1 LYILAL
7 KSGNML
13 GKIKPDNQQHLFQT
27 RLTELINLEHALV
40 KLAGELDWSKMDLEF
55 QSLYSEQGRP
65 SIPIRKIAGLLMLKE
80 LFKESDE
87 SVVERWI
94 ENPYWQYFT
103 GEDFFQNKQPFDPSE
118 FVHFR
123 KRLKENGLEF
133 ILSKTVA
140 LHPEAKNEKEVQI
153 DTTVMEKNITFPT
166 DAKLAKKV
174 IDNCT
179 KIAKREGITQRQT
192 YKRVAKQHLRDAY
205 FGHHPKRKKK
215 ATMARKKLRT
225 IGKRVVRELER
236 KLPQETLKRYETEF
250 SNYNKALTQEKNSK
264 DKIYSLHEPQ
274 TACIAKGKAHK
285 AYEFG
290 TKVAVTRGRK
300 TGVITS
306 IKRFSGNP
314 HDSKTLEETL
324 VQSQRVR
331 EQIGGTRPEI
341 ASTDRGF
348 RGVTQ
353 VENTKIEIPK
363 NTKESSRYKQ
373 DVARKR
379 FRARAAIEPT
389 ISHLKRNHSLG
400 LNFLKGVAGDINN
413 AILSGIGYNLK
424 IRFNQIKVQIALWL
438 EFLILIFENVILVK
452 NLKTQKV
459 GF

>member
-1 LYILAL
+1 
-7 KSGNML
+7 ML
-13 GKIKPDNQQHLFQT
+13 GKIKPNYQQNLFQT
-27 RLTELINLEHALV
+27 RLTDLINLGHPLV
-40 KLAGELDWSKMDLEF
+40 KLAQELDWSKMEFEF
-55 QSLYSEQGRP
+55 QNLYSEQGRP
-65 SIPIRKIAGLLMLKE
+65 SIPIRKIAGLLLLKE
-80 LFKESDE
+80 MFKESDE

-123 KRLKENGLEF
+123 KRLKEKGLEY
-133 ILSKTVA
+133 ILSQTVA

-166 DAKLAKKV
+166 DSKLAKKV

-179 KIAKREGITQRQT
+179 KIAEFEGVIQRQT

-225 IGKRVVRELER
+225 IGNRVVRELER
-236 KLPQETLKRYETEF
+236 KLPEERLKEYESEFIKYKKVLSQERHT
-250 SNYNKALTQEKNSK
+250 K

-285 AYEFG
+285 SYEFG

-300 TGVITS
+300 TGIITS

-314 HDSKTLEETL
+314 HDSKTLEESL
-324 VQSQRVR
+324 AQSQRVR
-331 EQIGGTRPEI
+331 EQIGGTRPTI

-363 NTKESSRYKQ
+363 NTKEKSRYQ
-373 DVARKR
+373 QEVARKR

-389 ISHLKRNHSLG
+389 ISHLKRNHALG
-400 LNFLKGVAGDINN
+400 LNFLKGVIGDVNN
-413 AILSGIGYNLK
+413 ALLSGIGYNLK
-424 IRFNQIKVQIALWL
+424 MRFNQIKAQIVLWL
-438 EFLILIFENVILVK
+438 EFLILVFDNVLLKI

-459 GF
+459 SF

>member
-1 LYILAL
+1 
-7 KSGNML
+7 ML
-13 GKIKPDNQQHLFQT
+13 GKIKPDLQQNLFQT
-27 RLTELINLEHALV
+27 RLTELINLGHPLV
-40 KLAGELDWSKMDLEF
+40 KLAQELDWNKMEFEF
-55 QSLYSEQGRP
+55 QNLYSEQGRP
-65 SIPIRKIAGLLMLKE
+65 SIPIRKIAGLLLLKE
-80 LFKESDE
+80 MFKESDE

-103 GEDFFQNKQPFDPSE
+103 GESFFQNKQPFDPSE

-123 KRLKENGLEF
+123 KRLQESGLEF
-133 ILSKTVA
+133 LLSQTVS

-174 IDNCT
+174 IDNCN
-179 KIAKREGITQRQT
+179 KIANKEGVIQRQT

-215 ATMARKKLRT
+215 AVAARKKLRT
-225 IGKRVVRELER
+225 IGNRVIRELER
-236 KLPQETLKRYETEF
+236 KLPESILKEYESEFVKYKKVLSQERK
-250 SNYNKALTQEKNSK
+250 SK

-300 TGVITS
+300 TGIITS
-306 IKRFSGNP
+306 IKRFCGNP
-314 HDSKTLEETL
+314 HDSKTLEESL
-324 VQSQRVR
+324 AQSQRVR
-331 EQIGGTRPEI
+331 EQIGGTRPTI

-363 NTKESSRYKQ
+363 NTKEKSRYKQ
-373 DVARKR
+373 EITRKR

-389 ISHLKRNHSLG
+389 ISHLKRNHALG

-413 AILSGIGYNLK
+413 ALLSGIGYNLK
-424 IRFNQIKVQIALWL
+424 MRFNQIKEQIVLWL
-438 EFLILIFENVILVK
+438 KFLILIFEEVVLNI

-459 GF
+459 SF

>member
-1 LYILAL
+1 
-7 KSGNML
+7 ML
-13 GKIKPDNQQHLFQT
+13 GKIKPDNQQNLFQT
-27 RLTELINLEHALV
+27 RLTDLINLGHPLV
-40 KLAGELDWSKMDLEF
+40 KLANEVAWNKMELEF
-55 QSLYSEQGRP
+55 ENLYSEQGRP

-80 LFKESDE
+80 MFNESDE

-123 KRLKENGLEF
+123 KRLKEKGLEF
-133 ILSKTVA
+133 VLSQTVA

-153 DTTVMEKNITFPT
+153 DTTVMDKNITFPT

-174 IDNCT
+174 IDNCA
-179 KIAKREGITQRQT
+179 KIAKKECVTQRQS

-215 ATMARKKLRT
+215 AIMARKKVRT

-236 KLPQETLKRYETEF
+236 KLPQEVLEQYKNELDIY
-250 SNYNKALTQEKNSK
+250 KKVLIQEKNSK

-290 TKVAVTRGRK
+290 TKVAVNRGRK
-300 TGVITS
+300 TGIITS

-314 HDSKTLEETL
+314 HDSKTLEESL
-324 VQSQRVR
+324 AQSQRIR
-331 EQIGGTRPEI
+331 EQIGGTRPAI

-353 VENTKIEIPK
+353 VENTQIEIPK
-363 NTKESSRYKQ
+363 NTKEKSRYKQ
-373 DVARKR
+373 EVARKR

-400 LNFLKGVAGDINN
+400 LNFLKGVTGDIHN
-413 AILSGIGYNLK
+413 ALLSGIGYNLK
-424 IRFNQIKVQIALWL
+424 MRFNQIKVQILLWL
-438 EFLILIFENVILVK
+438 EFLMLIFENGLLVK

>member
-1 LYILAL
+1 
-7 KSGNML
+7 ML
-13 GKIKPDNQQHLFQT
+13 GKIKPDFQQNLFQT
-27 RLTELINLEHALV
+27 RLTDLINLEHPLV
-40 KLAGELDWSKMDLEF
+40 KLANELSWDKMELEF
-55 QSLYSEQGRP
+55 QSLYSDQGRP

-80 LFKESDE
+80 MFKESDE

-103 GEDFFQNKQPFDPSE
+103 GEIFFQNKQPFDPSE

-123 KRLKENGLEF
+123 KRLKEDGLEF
-133 ILSKTVA
+133 VLSQTVA

-153 DTTVMEKNITFPT
+153 DTTVQEKNITFPT

-179 KIAKREGITQRQT
+179 KIAKKEGIKQRQT

-215 ATMARKKLRT
+215 AIMARKKLRT

-236 KLPQETLKRYETEF
+236 KLPEKVLKQYETEF
-250 SNYNKALTQEKNSK
+250 SNYKKALAQERNSK

-300 TGVITS
+300 TGIITS
-306 IKRFSGNP
+306 VKRFSGNP
-314 HDSKTLEETL
+314 HDSKTLEESL
-324 VQSQRVR
+324 AQSQRVR
-331 EQIGGTRPEI
+331 EQIGGTRPTI

-353 VENTKIEIPK
+353 VGNTQIEIPK
-363 NTKESSRYKQ
+363 NTKEKSRYKQ
-373 DVARKR
+373 EVARKR

-389 ISHLKRNHSLG
+389 ISHLKRNHALG
-400 LNFLKGVAGDINN
+400 LNFLKGIAGDIHN
-413 AILSGIGYNLK
+413 ALLAGIGYNLK
-424 IRFNQIKVQIALWL
+424 VRFNQIKVQLVIWL
-438 EFLILIFENVILVK
+438 EFLMF
-452 NLKTQKV
+452 
-459 GF
+459 

>member
-1 LYILAL
+1 
-7 KSGNML
+7 ML
-13 GKIKPDNQQHLFQT
+13 GKIKPNFQQNLFQT
-27 RLTELINLEHALV
+27 RLTDLINLSHPLV
-40 KLAGELDWSKMDLEF
+40 KLAAELDWSKMDSEF
-55 QSLYSEQGRP
+55 QNLYSEQGRP

-80 LFKESDE
+80 MFKESDE

-123 KRLKENGLEF
+123 KRLKEKGLEF
-133 ILSKTVA
+133 ILSQTVA
-140 LHPEAKNEKEVQI
+140 LHTDAKNEKEVQI
-153 DTTVMEKNITFPT
+153 DTTVQEKNITFPT

-179 KIAKREGITQRQT
+179 KIAVKEGVKQRQT

-225 IGKRVVRELER
+225 IGKRVLRELER
-236 KLPQETLKRYETEF
+236 KLPEEILKQYETEF
-250 SNYNKALTQEKNSK
+250 SNYKKALNQQRNSK
-264 DKIYSLHEPQ
+264 DKIYSLHEAQ
-274 TACIAKGKAHK
+274 TACIAKGKPHK

-300 TGVITS
+300 TGIITS

-314 HDSKTLEETL
+314 HDSKTLEESL
-324 VQSQRVR
+324 AQSQRVR
-331 EQIGGTRPEI
+331 EQIGGTRPTI

-348 RGVTQ
+348 RGISQ
-353 VENTKIEIPK
+353 IENTQIEIPK
-363 NTKESSRYKQ
+363 SIKEKSRYKQ
-373 DVARKR
+373 EVARKR

-389 ISHLKRNHSLG
+389 ISHLKRNHALG
-400 LNFLKGVAGDINN
+400 LNFLKGVAGDIHN
-413 AILSGIGYNLK
+413 ALLAGIGYNLK
-424 IRFNQIKVQIALWL
+424 MRFNQIKVQIIFWF
-438 EFLILIFENVILVK
+438 EFLTLIFDNIILVK

>member
-1 LYILAL
+1 
-7 KSGNML
+7 ML
-13 GKIKPDNQQHLFQT
+13 GKIKPNFQQNLFQT
-27 RLTELINLEHALV
+27 RLTDLINLGHPLV
-40 KLAGELDWSKMDLEF
+40 KLANEVAWNKMELEF
-55 QSLYSEQGRP
+55 ENLYSEQGRP
-65 SIPIRKIAGLLMLKE
+65 SIPIRKIAGLLLLKE
-80 LFKESDE
+80 MFKESDE
-87 SVVERWI
+87 SVVERWV

-123 KRLKENGLEF
+123 KRLKEKGLEF
-133 ILSKTVA
+133 ILSQTVA

-153 DTTVMEKNITFPT
+153 DTTVQEKNITFPT

-179 KIAKREGITQRQT
+179 KIAEKQGVKQRQT

-215 ATMARKKLRT
+215 AIMARKKLRT
-225 IGKRVVRELER
+225 IGNRVVRELER
-236 KLPQETLKRYETEF
+236 KLPEEILKQYQTEF
-250 SNYNKALTQEKNSK
+250 SNYKKVLTQERNSK
-264 DKIYSLHEPQ
+264 EKIYSLHEPQ

-314 HDSKTLEETL
+314 HDSKTLEESL
-324 VQSQRVR
+324 AQSQRVR
-331 EQIGGTRPEI
+331 EQIGGTRPTI

-348 RGVTQ
+348 RGIAQVGNTQ
-353 VENTKIEIPK
+353 IEIPK
-363 NTKESSRYKQ
+363 NTKEKSRYRQ
-373 DVARKR
+373 EVARKR

-389 ISHLKRNHSLG
+389 ISHLKRNHALG
-400 LNFLKGVAGDINN
+400 LNFLKGVDGDINN
-413 AILSGIGYNLK
+413 GLLAGIGYNLK
-424 IRFNQIKVQIALWL
+424 MRFNQIKAKIILWL
-438 EFLILIFENVILVK
+438 EFLILIFSNVILEK

-459 GF
+459 GC

>member
-1 LYILAL
+1 
-7 KSGNML
+7 ML
-13 GKIKPDNQQHLFQT
+13 GKIKPDNQQNLFQT
-27 RLTELINLEHALV
+27 RLTDLINLGHPLV
-40 KLAGELDWSKMDLEF
+40 KLANEVAWNKMELEF
-55 QSLYSEQGRP
+55 ENLYSEQGRP

-80 LFKESDE
+80 MFNESDE

-123 KRLKENGLEF
+123 KRLKEKGLEF
-133 ILSKTVA
+133 VLSQTVA

-153 DTTVMEKNITFPT
+153 DTTVMDKNITFPT

-174 IDNCT
+174 IDNCA
-179 KIAKREGITQRQT
+179 KIAKKECVTQRQS

-215 ATMARKKLRT
+215 AIMARKKVRT

-236 KLPQETLKRYETEF
+236 KLPQEVLEQYKNELDIY
-250 SNYNKALTQEKNSK
+250 KKVLIQEKNSK

-300 TGVITS
+300 TGIITS

-314 HDSKTLEETL
+314 HDSKTLEESL
-324 VQSQRVR
+324 AQSQRIR
-331 EQIGGTRPEI
+331 EQIGGTRPAI

-353 VENTKIEIPK
+353 VENTQIEIPK
-363 NTKESSRYKQ
+363 NTKEKSRYKQ
-373 DVARKR
+373 EVARKR

-400 LNFLKGVAGDINN
+400 LNFLKGVTGDIHN
-413 AILSGIGYNLK
+413 ALLSGIGYNLK
-424 IRFNQIKVQIALWL
+424 MRFNQIKVQILLWL
-438 EFLILIFENVILVK
+438 EFLMLIFENGLLVK

>member
-1 LYILAL
+1 
-7 KSGNML
+7 ML
-13 GKIKPDNQQHLFQT
+13 GKIKPDNQQNLFKT
-27 RLTELINLEHALV
+27 RLTDLINLSHPLV
-40 KLAGELDWSKMDLEF
+40 KLADEISWDKMELEF
-55 QSLYSEQGRP
+55 QKLYSEQGRP
-65 SIPIRKIAGLLMLKE
+65 SIPIRKIAGLLLLKE
-80 LFKESDE
+80 MFKESDE
-87 SVVERWI
+87 SVVDRWI
-94 ENPYWQYFT
+94 ENAYWQYFT
-103 GEDFFQNKQPFDPSE
+103 GEEFFQTKQPFDPSE

-123 KRLKENGLEF
+123 KRLKEDGLEF
-133 ILSKTVA
+133 LLSQSVA
-140 LHPEAKNEKEVQI
+140 LHPKAKDEKEVQI
-153 DTTVMEKNITFPT
+153 DTTVQEKNITFPT

-174 IDNCT
+174 IDNCV
-179 KIAKREGITQRQT
+179 KIAEREGVKQRQT

-236 KLPQETLKRYETEF
+236 KLPEHLQKQYESEF
-250 SNYNKALTQEKNSK
+250 SNYKKALTQERNSK

-300 TGVITS
+300 TGIITS

-314 HDSKTLEETL
+314 HDSKTLEESL
-324 VQSQRVR
+324 EQSQRVR
-331 EQIGGTRPEI
+331 EQIGGTRPTI

-353 VENTKIEIPK
+353 VGTTQIEIPK
-363 NTKESSRYKQ
+363 NTKEKSRYKQ
-373 DVARKR
+373 EVTRKR

-389 ISHLKRNHSLG
+389 ISHLKRNHALG
-400 LNFLKGVAGDINN
+400 LNFLKGVAGDIHN
-413 AILSGIGYNLK
+413 ALLSGIGYNLK
-424 IRFNQIKVQIALWL
+424 MRFNQIKEQIVLWL
-438 EFLILIFENVILVK
+438 EFLILDFVKVFFEL
-452 NLKTQKV
+452 NLKTRKV